1 MRKHSKDVSKVASL
15 LMSVAMVGGS
25 VVPNIPVWATTDD
38 DGDDGVTIEKSTD
51 GKTSEGAVATLLD
64 DDSEVAAQAMDGYV
78 AIKLAAD
85 DGTIKSVDLP
95 ENTTIGDAMKTL
107 LEDAGLSLPEQ
118 AYANLQVDTVAFG
131 NREQLD
137 KTDTLKTLY
146 TNVSTSASLHPDFVE
161 TLVLYDDTNQYF
173 RIPFSYVQNDGVLLT
188 KNEDIKSGMSYD
200 GINKITFDLNG
211 GNADKS
217 DYILW
222 RDSDD
227 SLAAYVMDMI
237 KPTKDGASFDGWYLT
252 TEPGDEDEPLT
263 GYELASEVMAG
274 GGVLHAHYSTNKYT
288 VSFDSQLGEVSNPD
302 SIKVE
307 TGESIGADNLPILE
321 ADGKIFQGWFTEAE
335 GGTKLNGDEPITA
348 DTIVYAHWVDDKTTY
363 TVTFDAGD
371 GNITSG
377 HATITGKPG
386 SQLGTLPI
394 ASKTGA
400 TFEGWYDKPNGEGQ
414 KISESTTIGSDATY
428 YAHYKVATYTVKFVP
443 EGGTFEEGASNTAS
457 VEYNKSVESVP
468 GVFKNGYTFKG
479 WFTEKDGK
487 GTQIQAG
494 SQITSDVTAYA
505 YWVKDTQSFTITFDA
520 NGGNVSESTRTIT
533 SGQTVG
539 TLPVPTRDNYS
550 FAGWF
555 TKASGGQEVKATDT
569 PSGNVT
575 YYARWTKVNK
585 PMTSLKITSGDKT
598 INLSDDLNLEYTYGP
613 DDCDDTAVF
622 WESDNPKV
630 IRVDGDKLVV
640 VGAGTARLTLRSS
653 NGLSDS
659 VTITVKNSNLLV
671 KTVTWDKPEQTI
683 TNAEGLDT
691 GFKWGPANADNAKF
705 VYSSSDSKILE
716 IAEDGS
722 SWKLGGKKGDVVLTV
737 ATADGSVSAKMT
749 VHVVEN
755 NNDDKQDPIETNHK
769 IMFNTTGGKAVE
781 TVVVK
786 DGEGLAKLPTTSR
799 DGYTF
804 KGWAT
809 ADGTVVTKLEN
820 VKADTTLYAQWEE
833 VKQPEDTRITV
844 TFELQNGQKATTQ
857 KVEKGGKLASLPTP
871 TREGYTFLGW
881 FTTSARGGKEIT
893 KDTTFDANTTIYAHW
908 VETATK
914 DKYTL
919 TLDGNEGQINGKSG
933 LTVVG
938 TKLQSGTGAVNSLA
952 QYKATRVGYTFA
964 GWIDEKGTLV
974 YNADGSVVVGTS
986 YWKDANTYT
995 GRDLTLYAKWMKNA
1009 NQFVITY
1016 DTRGGNDI
1024 HPVAYTDGA
1033 IVSSFAT
1040 PTRAG
1045 YTFAGWYMDDA
1056 YKTPVKELTMT
1067 KDYTIYAKWTKNKVD
1082 EPKKTYTVKFDSQGG
1097 SDVADITA
1105 EEGTVVDLVT
1115 PTREGYAFDGW
1126 FTEHDGG
1133 QMITS
1138 LTVSGNMTFYAHWTE
1153 DVKPV
1158 VKSTVTFDYN
1168 DGLGTVRKISATAG
1182 TEIGQLPIA
1191 ARNGYVFLGWFDTP
1205 EGSDDDKSYESYVV
1219 QDKDTTVYARWKA
1232 DGTKPVEGDY
1242 TLTFDSQSG
1251 SYVAPISAKEGVLI
1265 KSLPTPTREGY
1276 VFDGW
1281 FTDPVAGDKV
1291 EEIELH
1297 ANTTLYAH
1305 WTEDAKADTWT
1316 VTLDD
1321 GVTTPHSFAISTKD
1335 AFTGFTTPVRDGY
1348 KFEGWF
1354 TEKDGG
1360 EKVADS
1366 VAYAGKKEVTFYAH
1380 WSKTGSDDKPSEDKK
1395 VTYIKLSA
1403 SKLTKKMGED
1413 LGLTYTYGPKGATNA
1428 EFVWTSS
1435 NEKVMKV
1442 ITKDDGSQTMKYVG
1456 AGVTTLTISTKDGT
1470 VSDSCELTVTNSDGS
1485 TDNNNTEKVSY
1496 KLNLIL
1502 PDGRT
1507 ATATVKNT
1515 ASLDSLVTKLGYTV
1529 PKWAVD
1535 GTGEE
1540 IANSTTMGDLVKKV
1554 GSKSFVMKG
1563 YDSDGNAIVKVTITN
1578 KGDNTFDVVA
1588 SKDVDGNSNNGG
1600 SDNNGN
1606 NGSDNNGLTDNNG
1619 GSDDN
1624 GNNNGSDGNGS
1635 TDDNGNA
1642 DNTADEISTYTL
1654 TVVSTTGSTQKVT
1667 IKNNKTLSELANAL
1681 GYTNVT
1687 KWTVKQANVSEYEI
1701 DGTTTMKTL
1710 AELIS
1715 KNGDL
1720 AIIAYT
1726 SDGTAIGCAK
1736 VVADSTEG
1744 SYTVTLSKD
1753 TNVALRSKEE
1763 IDQENASTDGK
1774 GKDDE
1779 SKNEVSKDGK
1789 SDSEAPAVHTSDVAT
1804 LPLYGALGGV
1814 SSVLLGAAAFLKKKF
1829 RK

>member
-51 GKTSEGAVATLLD
+51 GNTSEGAVATLLD
-64 DDSEVAAQAMDGYV
+64 DDSEIAARDAFTKLIIYVDNEDDSTGVELDSSLRDAMKVLLGKLGVENAPDELQVDFSFAGYRTKVADDDKVSTLYDTLSYRYDEENPDADVSMDIILYDNETQYMRV
-78 AIKLAAD
+78 PVHLYD
-85 DGTIKSVDLP
+85 DGTGRSCVKVNQS
-95 ENTTIGDAMKTL
+95 EMKTG
-107 LEDAGLSLPEQ
+107 A
-118 AYANLQVDTVAFG
+118 
-131 NREQLD
+131 
-137 KTDTLKTLY
+137 
-146 TNVSTSASLHPDFVE
+146 
-161 TLVLYDDTNQYF
+161 
-173 RIPFSYVQNDGVLLT
+173 
-188 KNEDIKSGMSYD
+188 SYD
-200 GINKITFDLNG
+200 GLKAINYDANG
-211 GNADKS
+211 GKLGKEGVVS
-217 DYILW
+217 Y
-222 RDSDD
+222 RDSNENLSHIDN
-227 SLAAYVMDMI
+227 
-237 KPTKDGASFDGWYLT
+237 TASKENAKFIGWFLT
-252 TEPGDEDEPLT
+252 PDADEDEDEFDAVDVNT
-263 GYELASEVMAG
+263 KVQEIVDAG
-274 GGVLHAHYSTNKYT
+274 GTLYAHYSVANYT
-288 VSFDSQLGEVSNPD
+288 VSYVSGLDGVADPESVSLPYDTEIGE
-302 SIKVE
+302 
-307 TGESIGADNLPILE
+307 DNLPELS
-321 ADGKIFQGWFTEAE
+321 ADGKIFMGWYTSAD
-335 GGTKLNGDEPITA
+335 GGDKVTATTKVSGNMTL
-348 DTIVYAHWVDDKTTY
+348 YAHWSDDNTTY
-363 TVTFDAGD
+363 TVTFDGQGGSVD
-371 GNITSG
+371 GGSTK
-377 HATITGKPG
+377 TYKPG
-386 SQLGTLPI
+386 DKLGTLPN
-394 ASKTGA
+394 ANKENA
-400 TFEGWYDKPNGEGQ
+400 VFEGWYTQPDGKGDKLNGTENVVG
-414 KISESTTIGSDATY
+414 DVTY
-428 YAHYKVATYTVKFVP
+428 YAHYTTAKYRVTFNVN
-443 EGGTFEEGASNTAS
+443 EGTFENGASSTAT
-457 VEYNKSVESVP
+457 VEYGKALESVP
-468 GVFKNGYTFKG
+468 GCFRNGYTFKG

-749 VHVVEN
+749 VHVVEK

-952 QYKATRVGYTFA
+952 QYKATRTGYTFA

-974 YNADGSVVVGTS
+974 YNADGSVVAGTS

-1045 YTFAGWYMDDA
+1045 YTFDGWYMDDA

-1115 PTREGYAFDGW
+1115 PTREGYTFDGW

-1496 KLNLIL
+1496 KLNLTL

-1606 NGSDNNGLTDNNG
+1606 NGSDNNGSTDNNG
-1619 GSDDN
+1619 GSDNN

-1726 SDGTAIGCAK
+1726 SDGTALGCAK
-1736 VVADSTEG
+1736 VVADGTEG